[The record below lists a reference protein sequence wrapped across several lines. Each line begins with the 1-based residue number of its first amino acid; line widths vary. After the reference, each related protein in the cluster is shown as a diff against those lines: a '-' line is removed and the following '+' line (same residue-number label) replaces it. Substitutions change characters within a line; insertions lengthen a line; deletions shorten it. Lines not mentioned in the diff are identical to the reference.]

1 MFYETAANRHGL
13 AHDPFKALVS
23 PRPIGW
29 ISTRSPEGHVN
40 LAPYSFFNA
49 VSDDPMIVMFASAGM
64 KDTARFAIAS
74 GEFVAN
80 LATADLA
87 TAVNVTSAP
96 APAGASEFAISG
108 LTEERSRIVSA
119 PRVGEAAAS
128 LECRVTEHFQPKTL
142 SGGRSS
148 WTMVFG
154 EVVGIHIADRVIREG
169 RVDMGLAKPLARLG
183 YLDYSVADAVFEMHR
198 PRRPDGSDV
207 R

>member
-1 MFYETAANRHGL
+1 MFYEAAGNRHGL

-64 KDTARFAIAS
+64 KDTARFAISS

-80 LATADLA
+80 LATAELA
-87 TAVNVTSAP
+87 TAVNRTSAP
-96 APAGASEFAISG
+96 APTGVSEFTISG
-108 LTEERSRIVSA
+108 LTEAPSRIVAA
-119 PRVGEAAAS
+119 PCVAEAAAS
-128 LECRVTEHFQPKTL
+128 LECRVTEYFEPRTL

-148 WTMVFG
+148 WTIVFG
-154 EVVGIHIADRVIREG
+154 EVVGIHIADRVIRER
-169 RVDMGLAKPLARLG
+169 RVDMGLVKPLARLG
-183 YLDYSVADAVFEMHR
+183 YLDYSAADAVFEMHR

-207 R
+207 Q

>member
-1 MFYETAANRHGL
+1 MFYETAGNHHGL

-29 ISTRSPEGHVN
+29 ISTRSPDGQVN

-80 LATADLA
+80 LASADLA
-87 TAVNVTSAP
+87 KAVNRTSAP
-96 APAGASEFAISG
+96 APTGVSEFTIAG
-108 LTEERSRIVSA
+108 LTEAPSQIVAA
-119 PRVGEAAAS
+119 PRIAEAAAS
-128 LECRVTEHFQPKTL
+128 LECRVTEHFEPKTL

-148 WTMVFG
+148 WTMILG

-169 RVDMGLAKPLARLG
+169 RIDMGLAQPLARLG
-183 YLDYSVADAVFEMHR
+183 YLDYSVSDTVFEMHR
-198 PRRPDGSDV
+198 PRRPDGSDA
-207 R
+207 